1 MATNARSIGIW
12 GAVPAVT
19 AYLAP
24 KVLRLDRWALQQ
36 QANLRVIRLALK
48 DASGEAKSE
57 GAREIRR
64 KADSRS

>member
-1 MATNARSIGIW
+1 MTTNAKNVGLW
-12 GAVPAVT
+12 GVLPAAT

-57 GAREIRR
+57 GVREIRQR
-64 KADSRS
+64 